1 MTLWVFGD
9 SFATEYWRKEP
20 DFPYYYRTVADRL
33 ATDCVMCGRGGSSAE
48 YTYDQFYKNKANI
61 KQDDVV
67 LIALTTTIRRWFFPT
82 RPSLTSFWSIEA
94 KPHEYTEQELRA
106 FEQYMLHLD
115 HQLLFDLAMTNFLY
129 ALELFAS
136 RQKVK
141 TIVMPCFPDVV
152 RLVGKLDLSEVKLAK
167 GNLWY
172 VNRDEYSSDLNNK
185 MGLIINDGKPNH
197 LTATNH
203 KRLAEK
209 LLRTI
214 ENNDP
219 LDLTTGFVKGTY
231 TSESIKDPEYKKREL
246 GDANIAIEIRLGPKT
261 A

>member
-9 SFATEYWRKEP
+9 SFAAKHWRKES
-20 DFPYYYRTVADRL
+20 DFPYYYRTVADSL
-33 ATDCVMCGRGGSSAE
+33 TTNCVICGRGGTSAE

-67 LIALTTTIRRWFFPT
+67 LIALTTPSRRWFFPT
-82 RPSLTSFWSIEA
+82 RPGLTSFLSFETNSY
-94 KPHEYTEQELRA
+94 EYTEQELGA

-136 RQKVK
+136 RQTVK
-141 TIVMPCFPDVV
+141 TIVMPCFPNVV
-152 RLVGKLDLSEVKLAK
+152 TLADKLGLSEVKLAK
-167 GNLWY
+167 GNLWD
-172 VNRDEYSSDLNNK
+172 VNRDEYSADLIANI
-185 MGLIINDGKPNH
+185 GSIIHDGKPNH

-203 KRLAEK
+203 KQLAEK
-209 LLRTI
+209 LLQTI

-231 TSESIKDPEYKKREL
+231 TSESIKDPEYKKIEL
-246 GDANIAIEIRLGPKT
+246 GDANIAIEIRLGHNQK
-261 A
+261 